1 MLIFAIIL
9 DIEKEVL
16 KVLLNEAIKI
26 RINKL
31 MEQKNTEKEQYTRY
45 KLSYDAGM
53 NPSNLND
60 FYRDKI
66 TYPRIDT
73 LFLICDAL
81 NISLKDFFDDDIFR
95 DVEIKD

>member
-1 MLIFAIIL
+1 M
-9 DIEKEVL
+9 
-16 KVLLNEAIKI
+16 LLNEAIKI

-73 LFLICDAL
+73 LYLICDAL
-81 NISLKDFFDDDIFR
+81 NISLKDFFDDDIFK

>member
-1 MLIFAIIL
+1 M
-9 DIEKEVL
+9 
-16 KVLLNEAIKI
+16 LLNEAIKI

-81 NISLKDFFDDDIFR
+81 NISLKDFFDDDIFK

>member
-1 MLIFAIIL
+1 M
-9 DIEKEVL
+9 
-16 KVLLNEAIKI
+16 LLNEAIKI

-66 TYPRIDT
+66 AYPRIDT
-73 LFLICDAL
+73 LYLICDAL
-81 NISLKDFFDDDIFR
+81 NISLKDFFDDDIFK

>member
-1 MLIFAIIL
+1 M
-9 DIEKEVL
+9 
-16 KVLLNEAIKI
+16 LLNEAIKI

-81 NISLKDFFDDDIFR
+81 NISLKDFFDDDIFK
-95 DVEIKD
+95 DIEIKD

>member
-1 MLIFAIIL
+1 
-9 DIEKEVL
+9 
-16 KVLLNEAIKI
+16 
-26 RINKL
+26 

-81 NISLKDFFDDDIFR
+81 NISLKDFFDDDIFK